1 MVMDITALSSG
12 LSQANLM
19 SQVSASVL
27 KLSMDTV
34 EQSMDN
40 MIKMMETS
48 VNPNLGGTIDISI

>member
-1 MVMDITALSSG
+1 MDITALSSG

>member
-1 MVMDITALSSG
+1 MDITALSSG

-19 SQVSASVL
+19 SQVSTSVL

-48 VNPNLGGTIDISI
+48 VNPDLGGTIDISI

>member
-19 SQVSASVL
+19 SQVSTSVL

>member
-1 MVMDITALSSG
+1 MDITALSSG

-19 SQVSASVL
+19 TQVSTSVL